1 MVRGIAGHRAGNLFQ
16 SGLSITRRAT
26 ARPWQSPSFLPKG
39 ADVRTTI
46 DEQVGRRGGA
56 YSVEDLENTLNQ
68 ARKLLADTMALLELE
83 NERFFKT
90 EFDKDDKDHLDTV
103 MDLIKRVQK
112 AMQSVIDME
121 LKYGLSPFDA
131 RQQLDLEAARAEILE
146 RFRRLP
152 RKVA

>member
-1 MVRGIAGHRAGNLFQ
+1 MGFGP
-16 SGLSITRRAT
+16 GLW
-26 ARPWQSPSFLPKG
+26 RPRSELRK
-39 ADVRTTI
+39 ALAVRTTI
-46 DEQVGRRGGA
+46 DAEVGRRGGA

-90 EFDKDDKDHLDTV
+90 ELDKDDKAHLDQV

-112 AMQSVIDME
+112 AMQTVIDIE
-121 LKYGLSPFDA
+121 LKHGLAPFDA

-146 RFRRLP
+146 RLRRLS
-152 RKVA
+152 RRAA